1 MVASPAMR
9 SGMLLGGKY
18 RLRRL
23 LGEGAAGAV
32 WAAQNELTEREVAVK
47 VIADRS
53 TELGQRLLR
62 EARACG
68 RISHRNVVEIYDVGQ
83 TESGEPFLVM
93 QLLTGEPLSTRLK
106 REKPLPPPLAAH
118 IACEIARGLGAAHRA
133 GIVHRDLKPANVFL
147 HEPAGEQHIVLKV
160 VDFGISKLTTE
171 QDSTATSTGI
181 ALGSPAYM
189 SPEQARGDRGLDAR
203 SDVWA
208 LGVVLY
214 EMLVGQR
221 PFLGDTP
228 YTVVNAVLTA
238 PIPNLRDTA
247 PHVPAPL
254 ADIVTACLQR
264 DPARRLPSADVFA
277 DTLLPFSAGPAA
289 LLPTHGQAPPPRAP
303 APSLLGGTA
312 SVPSYSA
319 PLPHGAAPTYPA
331 QPAPPQ
337 AAPAHAHTSQSLAA
351 QSQPHVHASQSLAA
365 QSHASQSQAAH
376 ALAQQGLASQAYA
389 PHAPAPHAPV
399 PHQASPQAPFAPGMP
414 AQPLP
419 AFGSR
424 HLLSRQPPSP
434 TRCPARPGRKPRPR
448 RTSRIALVAL
458 AALSV
463 LAIFLARE
471 VFVTLSGPEP
481 GAAPTSPF
489 AGPLPRR
496 TGLSSPRPGAPRTR
510 RAAPIRRRLRLR
522 RHDLGRPRR
531 RPLRLGLCRPQRRP
545 EGPHRARPPPVQAAP
560 LGRQR
565 PGRPR
570 LIATPLLGIAAT
582 PPLGAAPTPPLG
594 AAPTPPPRSR
604 PDIPSRSPA
613 TPPLRIARTPAPPPG
628 REPR

>member
-289 LLPTHGQAPPPRAP
+289 LLPTHGQAPPRRPPPLLGWLRVLPLVFSPLPSRGHPRAR
-303 APSLLGGTA
+303 PS
-312 SVPSYSA
+312 
-319 PLPHGAAPTYPA
+319 A
-331 QPAPPQ
+331 QPAPPRRL
-337 AAPAHAHTSQSLAA
+337 PRTRTPLSPLAA
-351 QSQPHVHASQSLAA
+351 QCKPRSRSPTRTPPVPRRPVASLAVAARASQPLAA
-365 QSHASQSQAAH
+365 QPSPPRSPLLWARPRTAEPSVSARLRPRPAASVAGS
-376 ALAQQGLASQAYA
+376 A
-389 PHAPAPHAPV
+389 PD
-399 PHQASPQAPFAPGMP
+399 
-414 AQPLP
+414 

-496 TGLSSPRPGAPRTR
+496 TGLKPRPGAPAPAEPPPS
-510 RAAPIRRRLRLR
+510 AAASASAGDLR
-522 RHDLGRPRR
+522 RPRR

-545 EGPHRARPPPVQAAP
+545 EGPTAPVRPPSK
-560 LGRQR
+560 
-565 PGRPR
+565 PR
-570 LIATPLLGIAAT
+570 LSGD
-582 PPLGAAPTPPLG
+582 
-594 AAPTPPPRSR
+594 SV
-604 PDIPSRSPA
+604 PDD
-613 TPPLRIARTPAPPPG
+613 PG
-628 REPR
+628 